1 MAAKK
6 RKNMSLRLGISA
18 FLSAAMLLAG
28 IGFLENLGADLIIS
42 RLLYPLLRMFFF
54 ISIGLLA
61 GQLIEAAGWTR
72 QLAVVSRPA
81 FRFAN
86 LGDACGAAFTAAFF
100 SGITANAMLFD
111 FYRDGRI
118 GKKQLFLAN
127 LLNHFPAYF
136 LHLPTTIFIV
146 LPLTGMAGAIYFALT
161 FSALLLRCLCALVI
175 GRFSPG
181 LAVAGGG
188 QTRIGDEVAADLP
201 LEKEGLWAR
210 IRSRFPR
217 RLAGVVVYVVP
228 IYIFIFILN
237 AAGLFR
243 WAETVM
249 ARTVVTGFLPIESLS
264 LVILSFVAEFTSGFA
279 AAGALLNSG
288 VLTDKQ
294 AALALII
301 GNVAAFP
308 MRAIRHQLPR
318 YMGIFSPRLGT
329 QLLLFGQ
336 GCRVL
341 SIVVVAFVYYW
352 IG

>member
-1 MAAKK
+1 MP
-6 RKNMSLRLGISA
+6 LRLGIST
-18 FLSAAMLLAG
+18 FLSAVILLAG
-28 IGFLENLGADLIIS
+28 IVFLDDLEAHQIAS
-42 RLLYPLLRMFFF
+42 RLVYPLMRMLAF
-54 ISIGLLA
+54 ISIGLVV
-61 GQLIEAAGWTR
+61 GQLIEAGGWTR

-111 FYRDGRI
+111 FYSDGRI

-127 LLNHFPAYF
+127 LFNHFPAYF

-146 LPLTGMAGAIYFALT
+146 LPLTGMAGAIYFAMT
-161 FSALLLRCLCALVI
+161 FAALLLRCLCVLVV

-181 LAVAGGG
+181 IAAAG
-188 QTRIGDEVAADLP
+188 REPARPGDEAADYP
-201 LEKEGLWAR
+201 PDEKSGLWVR

-217 RLAGVVVYVVP
+217 RLAGVVIYVVP
-228 IYIFIFILN
+228 IYVLIFILN

-243 WAETVM
+243 WAETFM

-279 AAGALLNSG
+279 AAGALLNNG
-288 VLTDKQ
+288 VLTVKQ
-294 AALALII
+294 AALALVI
-301 GNVAAFP
+301 GNVVAFP

-336 GCRVL
+336 GCRVA
-341 SIVVVAFVYYW
+341 SIVVVAMVYYW
-352 IG
+352 LG